1 MLIIKIPECDFHFEL
16 HCWALLWRWLLTF
29 PVQTVFLLPDTKTQ
43 HKCCKYD
50 KSSVSRTLLSLYI
63 HKFIYLYTNIYIS
76 YVLFISDV
84 TFTHLSPETFNFKH
98 WKYVYIFCSSVPV
111 NPPPPSIWGCH
122 RGASCDENIIH
133 SYISWAWLGPYC
145 GTSYAE
151 LCSFC
156 IITWVTLFVCF
167 FSVCFSSWRPPT
179 TTRLCGKWEC
189 GWAAGL

>member
-1 MLIIKIPECDFHFEL
+1 MLIIKIPEWDFHFEL

-111 NPPPPSIWGCH
+111 NPPPPKHLRVPPGCLVWWKYYTFIYFLSMTGTLLWH
-122 RGASCDENIIH
+122 QLC
-133 SYISWAWLGPYC
+133 WAL
-145 GTSYAE
+145 
-151 LCSFC
+151 
-156 IITWVTLFVCF
+156 
-167 FSVCFSSWRPPT
+167 
-179 TTRLCGKWEC
+179 
-189 GWAAGL
+189 

>member
-111 NPPPPSIWGCH
+111 NPPPLASE
-122 RGASCDENIIH
+122 GATGVPRVMKILYIH
-133 SYISWAWLGPYC
+133 IFLEHDWDLTVAPVML
-145 GTSYAE
+145 
-151 LCSFC
+151 SF
-156 IITWVTLFVCF
+156 VVFV
-167 FSVCFSSWRPPT
+167 
-179 TTRLCGKWEC
+179 
-189 GWAAGL
+189 